1 MSASVVL
8 DTNVLVSALLS
19 PFGNPAK
26 IYRMFL
32 TETLKMFYSVEIL
45 AEYTNVLFRPRLK
58 IPTKDASIVLDFI
71 KEYGEKIELITSTHF
86 MVDEDDRV
94 FYDAAKIAGAYLI
107 TGNKKHYP
115 DEAFILTP
123 ADFLTTMYLNDYCV

>member
-1 MSASVVL
+1 MTGISVVL

-19 PFGNPAK
+19 PLGNPAK

-32 TETLKMFYSVEIL
+32 TQTLKVVYSAGILVE
-45 AEYTNVLFRPRLK
+45 YNDVLFRARLQ
-58 IPTKDASIVLDFI
+58 IPIDDATKVIGAIQ
-71 KEYGEKIELITSTHF
+71 KHGERIEPAPSTHN

-94 FYDAAKIAGAYLI
+94 FYDTAKSAEAYLV

-123 ADFLTTMYLNDYCV
+123 TGFLALIV

>member
-1 MSASVVL
+1 MTGILAVL
-8 DTNVLVSALLS
+8 DTNILVSALLS

-32 TETLKMFYSVEIL
+32 TKNLKVVYSSGIL
-45 AEYTNVLFRPRLK
+45 AEYNDVLVRPRLR
-58 IPTKDASIVLDFI
+58 IPAGEAKKVLEAI
-71 KEYGEKIELITSTHF
+71 QEHGEWIEPPPSTHE
-86 MVDEDDRV
+86 MIDEDDRI
-94 FYDAAKIAGAYLI
+94 FYDTAKSAGAYLV

-123 ADFLTTMYLNDYCV
+123 ANFLSI

>member
-1 MSASVVL
+1 VL
-8 DTNVLVSALLS
+8 DTNILVSALLS
-19 PFGNPAK
+19 PLGNPAK

-32 TETLKMFYSVEIL
+32 TQTLKVVYSAGILVE
-45 AEYTNVLFRPRLK
+45 YNDVLFRERLK
-58 IPTKDASIVLDFI
+58 IPTDDAAKVIEAI
-71 KEYGEKIELITSTHF
+71 REYGERIEPTQSTHD

-94 FYDAAKIAGAYLI
+94 FYDTAKSAGAYLV

-123 ADFLTTMYLNDYCV
+123 AGFLTLVV